1 MVLSRERANAGPNGV
16 VVLSRERGT
25 SGWRRRDGAAATEVK
40 PCPANAGPNGVVKHR
55 YTIACMIRDQLTEAL
70 AGALDA
76 LGVESDAG
84 SIELERPARREHG
97 DWSSNVAMANWKP
110 AGREN
115 PRAFAG
121 EITDHLNANLPA
133 HVESVEIAGP
143 GFVNFRL
150 FDTWLHDE
158 LVHAIESGIENYGRH
173 DFGAGTHVNV
183 EFVSSNPNKPPHA
196 GHARGAVYG
205 DSIARLLRAVGY
217 QVTPE
222 FYLNDRGV
230 QMSLFAESLAALKR
244 GDDVPDDGYQG
255 EYLVEWA
262 QEMPDDAD
270 PLEWGYARAL
280 RSIEETLQRIGV
292 HHDIWSSERALV
304 ADGRVP
310 EALEELRSSGM
321 VYEADGATWLKTTE
335 AGDDKDRV
343 LIKADG
349 DFTYLT
355 PDIAYH
361 RDKFTRADHL
371 INVWGADHHGY
382 IARMKAA
389 MQFLGNDPDELEV
402 IVTQLV
408 SLERDGIEVQMSGRL
423 GDMVSLEEVID
434 EIGADAARFTYLTQS
449 MDTKQK
455 MDLTALAQKSM
466 DNPVYYVQYATA
478 RIHQLAKNAAAAGHE
493 RAPLGDV
500 DLGVLTNE
508 RELEILRVLSTFGEI
523 VAIAARERAPH
534 KITTWL
540 RELSAAFHGFY
551 ADCYVVGDD
560 VGPELTQARLWLIE
574 AARVGLVSGLELV
587 GVSAPT
593 EM

>member
-1 MVLSRERANAGPNGV
+1 
-16 VVLSRERGT
+16 
-25 SGWRRRDGAAATEVK
+25 
-40 PCPANAGPNGVVKHR
+40 
-55 YTIACMIRDQLTEAL
+55 MIRDQLTEAL
-70 AGALDA
+70 AGALST
-76 LGVESDAG
+76 LGVQVDAG

-121 EITDHLNANLPA
+121 EITDLLNAQLPA
-133 HVESVEIAGP
+133 HVEAVEIAGP

-150 FDTWLHDE
+150 FDTWLYDE
-158 LVHAIESGIENYGRH
+158 LVHAVGSGVETFGH
-173 DFGAGTHVNV
+173 HTFGAGTHVNV
-183 EFVSSNPNKPPHA
+183 EFVSCNPNKPPHA

-205 DSIARLLRAVGY
+205 DSVVRLLRAVGHE
-217 QVTPE
+217 VTPE

-230 QMSLFAESLAALKR
+230 QMTKFAESLAALKR
-244 GDDVPDDGYQG
+244 GDEVPDDGYKG

-280 RSIEETLQRIGV
+280 RSIQETLVRIGV
-292 HHDIWSSERALV
+292 HHDVWSSERALV
-304 ADGRVP
+304 ADGQVP
-310 EALEELRSSGM
+310 KALEELRASGM

-335 AGDDKDRV
+335 ATDDKDRV
-343 LIKADG
+343 MIKADG

-361 RDKFTRADHL
+361 RDKFSRADQL

-389 MQFLGNDPDELEV
+389 MQFLGNDPDALEV

-408 SLERDGIEVQMSGRL
+408 SLERNGVEVKMSGRL
-423 GDMVSLEEVID
+423 GDMVALDEVID
-434 EIGADAARFTYLTQS
+434 EIGADAARFTYLMQS

-455 MDLTALAQKSM
+455 IDLTALSEKRM
-466 DNPVYYVQYATA
+466 DNPVHYVQYATA
-478 RIHQLAKNAAAAGHE
+478 RINQLTKNAEAAGHP
-493 RAPLGDV
+493 RGPIADA
-500 DLGVLTNE
+500 DLTTLTNE
-508 RELEILRVLSTFGEI
+508 RELELIRVLSTFSEI

-540 RELSAAFHGFY
+540 REMAAAFHGFY
-551 ADCYVVGDD
+551 ADCYVVGDG
-560 VGPELTQARLWLIE
+560 VSPELTQARLWLIE
-574 AARVGLVSGLELV
+574 AARIGLTSGLDLV
-587 GVSAPT
+587 GVSAPQ

>member
-1 MVLSRERANAGPNGV
+1 
-16 VVLSRERGT
+16 
-25 SGWRRRDGAAATEVK
+25 
-40 PCPANAGPNGVVKHR
+40 
-55 YTIACMIRDQLTEAL
+55 MIREQLTEAL

-76 LGVESDAG
+76 LGVEIDAG

-97 DWSSNVAMANWKP
+97 DWSSNVAMAHWKP

-115 PRAFAG
+115 PRVFAG
-121 EITDHLNANLPA
+121 EITDHLNDNLPA

-150 FDTWLHDE
+150 FDTWLYDE
-158 LVHAIESGIENYGRH
+158 LTAAIETGASTFGHH
-173 DFGAGTHVNV
+173 DFGNGTHVNV
-183 EFVSSNPNKPPHA
+183 EFVSANPNKPLHA
-196 GHARGAVYG
+196 GHARGAMYG
-205 DSIARLLRAVGY
+205 DSVARLLRAVGHE
-217 QVTPE
+217 VTTE

-230 QMSLFAESLAALKR
+230 QMALFAESLAARKR
-244 GDDVPDDGYQG
+244 GEDVPENGYHG
-255 EYLVEWA
+255 EYLIDWA
-262 QEMPDDAD
+262 AEMPDDAD

-280 RSIEETLQRIGV
+280 QSHKDTLNRVHV
-292 HHDIWSSERALV
+292 HHGVWFSEKSLVDDGQVPKAL
-304 ADGRVP
+304 
-310 EALEELRSSGM
+310 EALKASGM

-343 LIKADG
+343 LIKANG

-361 RDKFTRADHL
+361 RDKFSRADQL

-389 MQFLGNDPDELEV
+389 MQFLGNDPDALEV

-408 SLERDGIEVQMSGRL
+408 SLERDGVEVQMSGRL
-423 GDMVSLEEVID
+423 GDMVSLDEVID
-434 EIGADAARFTYLTQS
+434 EVGPDAARYTFLTQS

-455 MDLTALAQKSM
+455 VDLGALAEKSM
-466 DNPVYYVQYATA
+466 DNPVHYVQYATA
-478 RIHQLAKNAAAAGHE
+478 RINQLAKNAESTG
-493 RAPLGDV
+493 RARGALAET
-500 DLGVLTNE
+500 DLSLLTNE
-508 RELEILRVLSTFGEI
+508 RELEVLRALSTFSEI

-540 RELSAAFHGFY
+540 RELASAFHGFY
-551 ADCYVVGDD
+551 HDCYVVGDG
-560 VGPELTQARLWLIE
+560 VSAELTQARLWLIE
-574 AARVGLVSGLELV
+574 AALIGLTSGLDLV
-587 GVSAPT
+587 GVSAPQ